1 MSQTPDATLANLKR
15 TIDKNGM
22 ILRGAYLIA
31 DARLGAAGV
40 VQQGAVAIA
49 GDTVV
54 DTGPFAALQ
63 PKYPSARILSNGC
76 QLLLPGLVDAHSH
89 GRGLSPIQKGVRND
103 FLENALFD
111 WARGTVL
118 APELSAAL
126 CAWRHLRSGCTL
138 LHHNGFD
145 DDGDEG
151 ARCAHVA
158 IRTYLATGIRLAFSP
173 GVRDESKLVMGGEE
187 FVATL
192 PAELGDAVRP
202 LVFFDKEA
210 FADAYFRLFD
220 ELYDAYDGDDTK
232 ILLAPSW
239 AHGASE
245 AFMRRVRAVA
255 DRRGGVMIH
264 MHLLQS
270 PVHKAWGR
278 RRHKKPT
285 VFWLDDLGL
294 VAEDCAYGHAIHVTE
309 PEIALMGRRRVTAT
323 SHPSCNF
330 HMRNG
335 ITPVMLLRAA
345 GVNVAMGLDDKTIN
359 DDEDAV
365 MELRMM
371 HKVHRLDTY
380 ELTSPP
386 LGAYEALEIATVN
399 GAKAAGFAG
408 RTGALLPGMKA
419 DAILVDL
426 DRVARDPWIDPQFDI
441 ADAFV
446 ERAMGSDVA
455 TVVVGGKVVIEDRRP
470 LTIDVDGLYREIRAF
485 CAKGLTPE
493 QRARADLLA
502 RVKPHA
508 QAWYAGW
515 HDGLVDRPFYRV
527 NSRG

>member
-1 MSQTPDATLANLKR
+1 MAETML
-15 TIDKNGM
+15 M
-22 ILRGAYLIA
+22 RGAYVIT
-31 DARLGAAGV
+31 DARLGPAGV
-40 VQQGAVAIA
+40 IRDGAVAITGGLVA
-49 GDTVV
+49 E
-54 DTGPFAALQ
+54 TGPFAALAA
-63 PKYPSARILSNGC
+63 KYRGARILGDGT

-111 WARGTVL
+111 WAYMPIL
-118 APELSAAL
+118 PPELSSAI

-145 DDGDEG
+145 DDGAEG
-151 ARCAHVA
+151 ARRARVA
-158 IRTYLATGIRLAFSP
+158 IETYLKSGIRLAFSP

-192 PAELGDAVRP
+192 PADLQERARP
-202 LVFFDKEA
+202 FVFFDKEA
-210 FADAYFRLFD
+210 FHDAYFRLFD
-220 ELYDAYDGDDTK
+220 ELHETYNGADTR

-245 AFMRRVRAVA
+245 EFLRRVRARSEA
-255 DRRGGVMIH
+255 LGGVMIH

-270 PVHKAWGR
+270 PVQKAYGL
-278 RRHKKPT
+278 RRHNKPT

-294 VAEDCAYGHAIHVTE
+294 VDSHVAYGHAIHVTM
-309 PEIALMGRRRVTAT
+309 PEIELMGRRHASVT

-335 ITPVMLLRAA
+335 ITPVMPLRAA

-399 GAKAAGFAG
+399 GAKAAGFGGEA
-408 RTGALLPGMKA
+408 GALLPGMKG
-419 DAILVDL
+419 DAVLVDL
-426 DRVARDPWIDPQFDI
+426 DRVAHDPWLDPALDI
-441 ADAFV
+441 AEAFV
-446 ERAMGSDVA
+446 ERALGSDVA
-455 TVVVGGKVVIEDRRP
+455 TVVVGGRVVVEDRRSQ
-470 LTIDVDGLYREIRAF
+470 TIDVDGLYREIRAF
-485 CAKGLTPE
+485 CTKGLSPE
-493 QRARADLLA
+493 HRARADLLA
-502 RVKPHA
+502 RIKPYA
-508 QAWYAGW
+508 QAWYRNW
-515 HDGLVDRPFYRV
+515 HEEMVEHPFYRV